1 MLLNGPVQGG
11 LHEDLRARAGNLMGS
26 VSGEYGGFAVHPGG
40 GIVPLMEKQRYRELF
55 EILLAVR
62 STTPSDRPVHL
73 FGCGHPM
80 LFPMAIALGADLF
93 DSAAYAIFARD
104 DRILSPQGT
113 FKLEGLNEWPIH
125 SATLFGHTPE
135 QVREMGTEER
145 STLLAHHN
153 LEITQAELARCREAI
168 RDSSIWQLAERRSHA
183 SPHLR
188 NAFEWVLEQFED
200 IPDGPVGDSALELLA
215 STDPLRKGG
224 ERLSEDIGARPYI
237 LHLHALLS
245 LRWRPPGSWW
255 DGSDSGP
262 ERVVLIEGASPP
274 WRHSA
279 MGAAVAELLEEP
291 SSVVMLSTPLGPIP
305 FSLEDVSPWC
315 HLDCPEEVW
324 SEAYEDEEVNEALF
338 EMGLADIP
346 LVRTGPRE
354 IPDSD

>member
-1 MLLNGPVQGG
+1 
-11 LHEDLRARAGNLMGS
+11 
-26 VSGEYGGFAVHPGG
+26 
-40 GIVPLMEKQRYRELF
+40 
-55 EILLAVR
+55 
-62 STTPSDRPVHL
+62 
-73 FGCGHPM
+73 
-80 LFPMAIALGADLF
+80 MA
-93 DSAAYAIFARD
+93 DSLCD
-104 DRILSPQGT
+104 
-113 FKLEGLNEWPIH
+113 
-125 SATLFGHTPE
+125 LFGHTPE

-188 NAFEWVLEQFED
+188 NAFEWVLEQFEE

-255 DGSDSGP
+255 DGSGSGP
-262 ERVVLIEGASPP
+262 ERVVLIEGTSPP

-279 MGAAVAELLEEP
+279 MGAAVTELLEEP

-324 SEAYEDEEVNEALF
+324 SEAYEDEEVKRPYSRWASQTSPSF
-338 EMGLADIP
+338 APGRGGFRTPTMSVPCGLGSTDVPWWTSSPSYAASLLP
-346 LVRTGPRE
+346 MAVV
-354 IPDSD
+354 